1 MNKFFKWH
9 EEMIDKVS
17 NEFKLT
23 KYQILILTWL
33 EGILI
38 GVILCNFIF

>member
-17 NEFKLT
+17 KEFNLT

-38 GVILCNFIF
+38 GVFLCNFVF